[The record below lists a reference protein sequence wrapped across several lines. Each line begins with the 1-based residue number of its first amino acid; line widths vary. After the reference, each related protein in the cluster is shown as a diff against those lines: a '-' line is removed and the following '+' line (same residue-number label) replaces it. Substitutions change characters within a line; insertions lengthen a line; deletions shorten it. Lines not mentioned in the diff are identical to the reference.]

1 MSSSLLTKVNHFY
14 CYLLLALLPLLSNC
28 ISNKKLMYFPDAQF
42 STEAITP
49 IENNFP
55 GNYRLQP
62 RDIISVKV
70 KTLDLESSEYF
81 NIETGRGFNNFNPA
95 SIYLSGYSLDDK
107 GNINLPEVGL
117 VNVNGLTIVE
127 AQNRIQESLSKYLN
141 KATILVKLVS
151 FRITV
156 LGEVRNPGQYFVYN
170 DQITLLEGLGMAGDL
185 TEFGNR
191 ENITLIR
198 QSNQKLGGIRLNL
211 RDENLLSSKFYYL
224 QPNDVL
230 YVQPLKVKNTR
241 SNLSTLNIVSII
253 VGSVSTA
260 LAIFFTIRNLN

>member
-1 MSSSLLTKVNHFY
+1 MISSLLTKVKVFHCCF
-14 CYLLLALLPLLSNC
+14 LLALLPLLSNC
-28 ISNKKLMYFPDAQF
+28 ISNRKLVYFPDTQF
-42 STEAITP
+42 DTEAITP
-49 IENNFP
+49 IENNYP

-107 GNINLPEVGL
+107 GNINLPEAGF
-117 VNVNGLTIVE
+117 VNVSGLTIVE
-127 AQNRIQESLSKYLN
+127 AQNKIQESLSTYLN

-156 LGEVRNPGQYFVYN
+156 LGEVRNPGQYFIYN
-170 DQITLLEGLGMAGDL
+170 DQVTLLEGLGMAGDL

-191 ENITLIR
+191 ENVTLIR
-198 QSNQKLGGIRLNL
+198 QNGDKLGGLRINL
-211 RDENLLSSKFYYL
+211 RDADLLSSKFYYL

-241 SNLSTLNIVSII
+241 SNLNTLNIVSII

-260 LAIFFTIRNLN
+260 LAIVFTVRNL

>member
-1 MSSSLLTKVNHFY
+1 
-14 CYLLLALLPLLSNC
+14 
-28 ISNKKLMYFPDAQF
+28 MYFPGAEF
-42 STEAITP
+42 GTESLTP
-49 IENNFP
+49 IENNYP

-70 KTLDLESSEYF
+70 KTLDVESSEYF

-95 SIYLSGYSLDDK
+95 SIYLRGYSIDDK
-107 GNINLPEVGL
+107 GNITLPEAGSVQ
-117 VNVNGLTIVE
+117 VSGLTIVE
-127 AQNRIQESLSKYLN
+127 AQNKIQEALSTYLN

-156 LGEVRNPGQYFVYN
+156 LGEVRSPGQYFVYN
-170 DQITLLEGLGMAGDL
+170 DQVTLLEGLGMAGDL

-191 ENITLIR
+191 ENVTLIR
-198 QSNQKLGGIRLNL
+198 QSGGKLGGIRLNL
-211 RDENLLSSKFYYL
+211 REPSLLSSKFYYL

>member
-1 MSSSLLTKVNHFY
+1 
-14 CYLLLALLPLLSNC
+14 
-28 ISNKKLMYFPDAQF
+28 MYFPNASF
-42 STEAITP
+42 GTEAITP
-49 IENNFP
+49 INNNYP
-55 GNYRLQP
+55 GDYRLQP

-70 KTLDLESSEYF
+70 KTLDVESSDYF
-81 NIETGRGFNNFNPA
+81 NMETGRGFNNFNPA
-95 SIYLSGYSLDDK
+95 SIYLSGYSLDHN
-107 GNINLPEVGL
+107 GSINLPEVGSL
-117 VNVNGLTIVE
+117 KVSGLTIVE
-127 AQNRIQESLSKYLN
+127 TQNKIQESLSTYLN

-156 LGEVRNPGQYFVYN
+156 LGEVRSPGQYFIYN
-170 DQITLLEGLGMAGDL
+170 DQVTLLEGLGMAGDL

-191 ENITLIR
+191 ENVTLIR
-198 QSNQKLGGIRLNL
+198 QNGAKLGGVRLNL
-211 RDENLLSSKFYYL
+211 QDTDILSSKFYYL

-241 SNLSTLNIVSII
+241 GNLSTLNIVSII